1 MVWGDADQDR
11 HHWVHWEHPLCRAI
25 FWGSLGASPLV
36 WNILGS
42 RYSPGRHIPK
52 VREDIRTSTVVASPF
67 GILYNLLLP
76 SQAPP
81 VPPCGTLHSL
91 GPSKLLIS
99 SGFKT
104 IFERFGRRV
113 LGNRVFADTG

>member
-1 MVWGDADQDR
+1 MVWGFADQDR
-11 HHWVHWEHPLCRAI
+11 HLWLHWERPLCRAI
-25 FWGSLGASPLV
+25 FWGSLGASPLL

-52 VREDIRTSTVVASPF
+52 VREDIRTSTVVASPL
-67 GILYNLLLP
+67 GTLHTLLPP
-76 SQAPP
+76 SQAPI
-81 VPPCGTLHSL
+81 PPCGTLHSL

-104 IFERFGRRV
+104 IFERFGQRV

>member
-25 FWGSLGASPLV
+25 FWGSLGASPLL

-76 SQAPP
+76 SQAPRS
-81 VPPCGTLHSL
+81 SL
-91 GPSKLLIS
+91 WHPSLPRAKQIAHFLW
-99 SGFKT
+99 F
-104 IFERFGRRV
+104 
-113 LGNRVFADTG
+113 